1 MFGGVPGPDGL
12 VPYVCWVM
20 RRLSPRRGPSGSTPR
35 PAFFGVDHSIASRR
49 SRQES
54 AIRPLIRQA
63 QSPEASQR

>member
-35 PAFFGVDHSIASRR
+35 PAFFGVDHSVASRR

-63 QSPEASQR
+63 HSSDRAQR